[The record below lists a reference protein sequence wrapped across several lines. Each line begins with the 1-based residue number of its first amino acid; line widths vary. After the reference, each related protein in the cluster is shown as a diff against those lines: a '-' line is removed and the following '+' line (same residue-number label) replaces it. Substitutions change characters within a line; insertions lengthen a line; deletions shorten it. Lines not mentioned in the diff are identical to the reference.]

1 MKARRIAAF
10 ALAAVMALGAT
21 ACGANNPAPT
31 ATPASTQQAQT
42 QAPAESTPEPMKQLK
57 LTMTGRVQSG
67 SRTPVEDLLTPIWR
81 EKTGVEIEIIPV
93 NDDQDKV
100 QWIQLQE
107 VAGSIPHIIQG
118 NGYMNNSDAFG
129 AMMSMNVLREIT
141 LDDIYAN
148 MPLTIQRLQN
158 WGVDI
163 EAWYA
168 ANLDVTSGKMMYF
181 PQLPEHVAT
190 NLVDD
195 QKIRDGAGVL
205 KFEPYAWYFRDDIL
219 KQIFPDA
226 KTEAELQLRILE
238 TGNNCTFEDVN
249 DIPIYN
255 MEDFYDYLTKVK
267 ELGVTVDGKPVTPAQ
282 IQMGDMDSIWW
293 STFTIADMMFQDLG
307 QFVYNSSNFS
317 YFAATPNWKNYM
329 SWLNVFYND
338 GLLSTETFIQK
349 DDQRDAK
356 VINGEYAVFQSWLNV
371 GEARNVSKAEGRGYG
386 FRKVYLFHQDTLS
399 NDLQDASNVAVSLRS
414 PWGGYGVTTTVTD
427 EDYAQVLGWLDWNL
441 SEEAN
446 ILRAWGP
453 EEFYTGEGMD
463 RRFKPEYEEV
473 EIWARSGG
481 FNESTKDGLYYGL
494 YSDNAAYLNDETYG
508 VMAYYEYG
516 PKVAY
521 PSEIAEGSDPTT
533 FDSDW
538 VASDVTSK
546 HYSSLMNI
554 QIQSALG
561 DDALDLYKDFDA
573 ELAKFNEMKATQ
585 GYEVDGAYT
594 STLQAIIGPVDK
606 FEENYAKFEDGY
618 LGEEFMSL
626 VQSIGQKYLAY
637 YNLVKEKYWTP
648 MN

>member
-1 MKARRIAAF
+1 MKAKRIIAI
-10 ALAAVMALGAT
+10 ALTAIVALGA
-21 ACGANNPAPT
+21 ASCGGNTSTPSSTPTPTQNVSGDT
-31 ATPASTQQAQT
+31 ATPEPV
-42 QAPAESTPEPMKQLK
+42 APLKQLK

-67 SRTPVEDLLTPIWR
+67 SRTPVEDLFTPIWR
-81 EKTGVEIEIIPV
+81 EKTGVEIDIIPV

-100 QWIQLQE
+100 QWLQLQD

-118 NGYMNNSDAFG
+118 NGYMNNSDVFG
-129 AMMSMNVLREIT
+129 AAMDMNILREIT
-141 LDDIYAN
+141 LDDIYTY
-148 MPLTIQRLQN
+148 MPLTVQRLQN

-163 EAWYA
+163 EAWFA

-190 NLVDD
+190 NLVND

-219 KQIFPDA
+219 KQIFPEA

-255 MEDFYDYLTKVK
+255 MDDLYDYLTKVK
-267 ELGVTVDGKPVTPAQ
+267 ALGVTVEGKPVTPAQ

-307 QFVYNSSNFS
+307 QFVYNDTNFS
-317 YFAATPNWKNYM
+317 YFADTPNWKNYM
-329 SWLNVFYND
+329 KWLNVFYND

-356 VINGEYAVFQSWLNV
+356 VVNGEYAVFQSWLNA
-371 GEARNVSKAEGRGYG
+371 GEARNVSKEEGRGYG
-386 FRKVYLFHQDTLS
+386 FRKVFLFHQDTLS
-399 NDLQDASNVAVSLRS
+399 NNLQDASNVAVSLRS
-414 PWGGYGVTTTVTD
+414 PWGGYGITTTVAD
-427 EDYAQVLGWLDWNL
+427 GDYAQVLGWLDWNL

-453 EEFYTGEGMD
+453 EEFYTGDGMD

-473 EIWARSGG
+473 ELWARGRGYVEGG
-481 FNESTKDGLYYGL
+481 KDGLYYGM
-494 YSDNAAYLNDETYG
+494 YSDNAAYLNDETFG
-508 VMAYYEYG
+508 ITAYYEYG
-516 PKVAY
+516 PTVAY
-521 PSEIAEGSDPTT
+521 PSEIAEGSDPAT
-533 FDSDW
+533 FDTDW
-538 VASDVTSK
+538 VTSDVTSK

-561 DDALDLYKDFDA
+561 EDALDLYRDFDA
-573 ELAKFNEMKATQ
+573 EMAKFNDIKATQ

-618 LGEEFMSL
+618 LSAEFKTL
-626 VQSIGQKYLAY
+626 VDSIGQKYLAY
-637 YNLVKEKYWTP
+637 YNLVKNNYWTP
-648 MN
+648 ME